1 MVKRLNANADENPLV
16 VGDLNN
22 TPDMEPI
29 KAMDRTVWRGLNFTG
44 RKMSSRLDYQLASKG
59 MARELDRS
67 GTRVQ
72 VMPDWGAASDYRPV
86 VARFFAN
93 DH

>member
-1 MVKRLNANADENPLV
+1 MGIKHRIR
-16 VGDLNN
+16 
-22 TPDMEPI
+22 PI
-29 KAMDRTVWRGLNFTG
+29 KAMGRAVWRGLTYWA
-44 RKMSSRLDYQLASKG
+44 KDEYSRLDYQLASKG

-72 VMPDWGAASDYRPV
+72 AMADWGTASDHRPV

-93 DH
+93 DR

>member
-1 MVKRLNANADENPLV
+1 MGIKHRIR
-16 VGDLNN
+16 
-22 TPDMEPI
+22 PI